1 MAERDWMYSGWQRG
15 GPTCSWIERTKEF
28 LDFAFSNH
36 NIVQYGT
43 IKCPCSV
50 CRNYF
55 RHERGKVELHLCQNG
70 FKENYRIWTAHGER
84 RDQQQQ
90 DFEGFG
96 ETDDMD
102 GMLADLAAAIPSIS
116 DEEPTAA
123 AQAFYRMIANA
134 EELVHDQTKHS
145 TLSATARLISI
156 KSQYNL
162 SIACYDDIVAL
173 IQELLPADSKF
184 PKDFYS
190 SKKMLEGL
198 GMPYEKI
205 HVCYKNCM
213 LYYKDNRDKQKCDY
227 CDTPRYVDGSN
238 KIPRKVLR
246 YLPITDRLQRLY
258 AHEQTAKM
266 MRWHEEAPRS
276 MYGTMD
282 HPRDAESWQQFNVDF
297 PEFAKEARNV
307 RLGFATDGFTP
318 YSITAASYSCWPV
331 FVIPYNLPPGVAMRP
346 ENIFLSLVIPGPEHP
361 GKNFGV
367 LMQPLV
373 DELQELMKGVETWD
387 ASLKQKFTMKAT
399 YLWSIHD
406 FPALG
411 MFAGWSTHGILACHR
426 CLGDTNAFRLTKGGK
441 ASWFDCHRRFLP
453 MEHEFRTQR
462 NAFRKDTVVLDGP
475 PRKLTGE
482 EVEAQMNLQV
492 GDRLTFNKEHNWT
505 HINGLWQLSYFKK
518 LLLPHNIDV
527 MHNEKNMGEA
537 VWNTCFD
544 IVDKTK
550 DNVKARQD
558 LALICN
564 RPKMHLELKPNGK
577 WHRPRAPFCIDKDDK
592 PIILDWFKNLK
603 FPDGYAANIKRGVN
617 LQQKKIFGMKS
628 HDYHIFMERLLPV
641 AFRGFLPENVWL
653 ALAELSYFYRQLCA
667 RQISKNTV
675 LALEQNIA
683 VLICKLE
690 KIFPPGFFN
699 PMQHLMIHLPEEVRL
714 GGPVQYRWMYP
725 IERYNSNICTLKLLV
740 C

>member
-1 MAERDWMYSGWQRG
+1 
-15 GPTCSWIERTKEF
+15 
-28 LDFAFSNH
+28 
-36 NIVQYGT
+36 
-43 IKCPCSV
+43 
-50 CRNYF
+50 
-55 RHERGKVELHLCQNG
+55 
-70 FKENYRIWTAHGER
+70 
-84 RDQQQQ
+84 
-90 DFEGFG
+90 
-96 ETDDMD
+96 
-102 GMLADLAAAIPSIS
+102 
-116 DEEPTAA
+116 
-123 AQAFYRMIANA
+123 
-134 EELVHDQTKHS
+134 
-145 TLSATARLISI
+145 
-156 KSQYNL
+156 
-162 SIACYDDIVAL
+162 
-173 IQELLPADSKF
+173 
-184 PKDFYS
+184 
-190 SKKMLEGL
+190 
-198 GMPYEKI
+198 MPYEKI

-387 ASLKQKFTMKAT
+387 ASLKQKFTTKAT

-441 ASWFDCHRRFLP
+441 ASWFDCHRGFLP

-537 VWNTCFD
+537 VW
-544 IVDKTK
+544 ISSLYQSLVL
-550 DNVKARQD
+550 V
-558 LALICN
+558 
-564 RPKMHLELKPNGK
+564 
-577 WHRPRAPFCIDKDDK
+577 
-592 PIILDWFKNLK
+592 
-603 FPDGYAANIKRGVN
+603 
-617 LQQKKIFGMKS
+617 
-628 HDYHIFMERLLPV
+628 LL
-641 AFRGFLPENVWL
+641 
-653 ALAELSYFYRQLCA
+653 C
-667 RQISKNTV
+667 
-675 LALEQNIA
+675 
-683 VLICKLE
+683 
-690 KIFPPGFFN
+690 
-699 PMQHLMIHLPEEVRL
+699 
-714 GGPVQYRWMYP
+714 
-725 IERYNSNICTLKLLV
+725 
-740 C
+740 

>member
-1 MAERDWMYSGWQRG
+1 
-15 GPTCSWIERTKEF
+15 
-28 LDFAFSNH
+28 
-36 NIVQYGT
+36 
-43 IKCPCSV
+43 
-50 CRNYF
+50 
-55 RHERGKVELHLCQNG
+55 
-70 FKENYRIWTAHGER
+70 
-84 RDQQQQ
+84 
-90 DFEGFG
+90 
-96 ETDDMD
+96 
-102 GMLADLAAAIPSIS
+102 
-116 DEEPTAA
+116 
-123 AQAFYRMIANA
+123 
-134 EELVHDQTKHS
+134 
-145 TLSATARLISI
+145 
-156 KSQYNL
+156 
-162 SIACYDDIVAL
+162 
-173 IQELLPADSKF
+173 
-184 PKDFYS
+184 
-190 SKKMLEGL
+190 
-198 GMPYEKI
+198 
-205 HVCYKNCM
+205 
-213 LYYKDNRDKQKCDY
+213 
-227 CDTPRYVDGSN
+227 
-238 KIPRKVLR
+238 
-246 YLPITDRLQRLY
+246 
-258 AHEQTAKM
+258 
-266 MRWHEEAPRS
+266 
-276 MYGTMD
+276 
-282 HPRDAESWQQFNVDF
+282 
-297 PEFAKEARNV
+297 
-307 RLGFATDGFTP
+307 
-318 YSITAASYSCWPV
+318 
-331 FVIPYNLPPGVAMRP
+331 
-346 ENIFLSLVIPGPEHP
+346 
-361 GKNFGV
+361 
-367 LMQPLV
+367 
-373 DELQELMKGVETWD
+373 
-387 ASLKQKFTMKAT
+387 MKAT

-505 HINGLWQLSYFKK
+505 HINGLWRLCYFKK

-527 MHNEKNMGEA
+527 MHNEKNMGEV

-725 IERYNSNICTLKLLV
+725 IERYNSNICSLKLLV